1 MRRLRGTGKTF
12 STSGKQWL
20 PYNYNPARAAKIARL
35 HRLQRKGL
43 TPATDKASLR
53 QLADDAVAGNIP
65 HTVKVQFHR

>member
-1 MRRLRGTGKTF
+1 MERMRSPSKKRPFRF
-12 STSGKQWL
+12 
-20 PYNYNPARAAKIARL
+20 NPKHAAKMARL

-65 HTVKVQFHR
+65 HTVKVQFPR